1 VVGRE
6 RQVPALGVPRG
17 AHLENAG
24 IVEQA
29 GDRKPEGDDLRRR
42 APHAR
47 KVGQVAHDRCRAL
60 AFSLDGR
67 RISSSFLAS
76 RPTSTIVPCLASSSA
91 VARPKPEVGPVTMYA
106 LRSLEPFIELA
117 SGIFVP
123 V

>member
-1 VVGRE
+1 MRGFSPPPTPRNDIRAVGEMRHERVGQHEWTKVVGRE

-29 GDRKPEGDDLRRR
+29 GDRKPEGDDLR
-42 APHAR
+42 
-47 KVGQVAHDRCRAL
+47 CRAL

-76 RPTSTIVPCLASSSA
+76 RPTSTIVPCLARGA
-91 VARPKPEVGPVTMYA
+91 IRLTYQAA
-106 LRSLEPFIELA
+106 
-117 SGIFVP
+117 
-123 V
+123 